1 MRSKSLKISVIA
13 LVGIVLA
20 VGAAAYAYWTV
31 SGSGTG
37 EASTG
42 NVTSI
47 TVNQTGSVS
56 GLAPGLPAQALAGTF
71 DNPNSGPVF
80 VTSVSAV
87 VSGTDKANCNASDY
101 TISGSPA
108 TVGTQVV
115 PAPVSAPG
123 QASPSRSTTSP
134 APTRTPARAPRS
146 ASPTRATDPSSTFR

>member
-47 TVNQTGSVS
+47 TVNQSGSVS
-56 GLAPGLPAQALAGTF
+56 GLAPGLPAQALSGTF
-71 DNPNSGPVF
+71 DNPNGGPVF
-80 VTSVSAV
+80 VASVSAV
-87 VSGTDKANCNASDY
+87 VSGTDKSGCTASDY

-108 TVGTQVV
+108 TVATQVASGSGV
-115 PAPVSAPG
+115 GAWSGISIAFNNKAGTNQDACKGATVSIAY
-123 QASPSRSTTSP
+123 TSN
-134 APTRTPARAPRS
+134 
-146 ASPTRATDPSSTFR
+146 